1 MKGLSKLKKS
11 KTAFKLLLVYV
22 IMQMSGLL
30 FAPLLLN
37 FFLSQGIEL
46 EQAKLLASGW
56 WIFISMSIATLISI
70 AILRKDKPFLQN
82 FKGKPSSIGAS
93 IGWGIIGF
101 FLVLFGQSL
110 AAAIESALGITQGS
124 ENTQMFVT
132 IAEAAPV
139 AILSI
144 AIFAPILEELIFRRV
159 IFGSLVQTTNFF
171 IAGLVSAIVFAL
183 IHFDFTHILLYAV
196 SGFIFAF
203 LYYKTKR
210 ILTSIIAHMLLNAFV
225 VIVQLNIESLE
236 KYLSYLENLIIF

>member
-1 MKGLSKLKKS
+1 MKKN
-11 KTAFKLLLVYV
+11 KTAFYLLLVYI
-22 IMQMSGLL
+22 IMQLSGLL
-30 FAPLLLN
+30 FAPLLLS
-37 FFLSQGIEL
+37 FFLSQDGME
-46 EQAKLLASGW
+46 EQKAKLLASGW
-56 WIFISMSIATLISI
+56 WIFFSMSIATLISI
-70 AILRKDKPFLQN
+70 AILRKDKPFLKN
-82 FKGKPSSIGAS
+82 LKGKKSSIGAS
-93 IGWGIIGF
+93 IGWGVIGF

-110 AAAIESALGITQGS
+110 AAFIEGTLGISQGS
-124 ENTQMFVT
+124 ENTKMFVT
-132 IAEAAPV
+132 IAKTAPV

-210 ILTSIIAHMLLNAFV
+210 ILTSIISHMLLNGFV
-225 VIVQLNIESLE
+225 VLIQLNAENIERYQKYLESL
-236 KYLSYLENLIIF
+236 SNSQ